1 MIKTLKLFMW
11 RPTQKKNEF
20 EVENGIMCYTS
31 VVRIEIN
38 VIYSNVPKIAKT
50 GFVVITENPRKC
62 MKNDI
67 ITFEL

>member
-1 MIKTLKLFMW
+1 
-11 RPTQKKNEF
+11 
-20 EVENGIMCYTS
+20 MCYTS

-50 GFVVITENPRKC
+50 GFVVITENPRKF